1 MAKHV
6 TVVPARRDRE
16 CSKGGEVAGA
26 DEARYELLVRSVID
40 YAICMLDTEGYIDS
54 WNSGAESIS
63 GYTEEEILGQH
74 FSLLYTD
81 EDRLANR
88 PAEALAIARH
98 EGRFNDETWRLR
110 KDGTR
115 FWALVVIDAIWDPQG
130 KFVGFAKVT
139 RDISRRHSAE
149 QALLESEQRF
159 RMFVEGVTDYAI
171 YMLDASGHITDW
183 NSGAQRIKGYRTDE
197 VLGRHLSLFYT
208 PEDVANGVPEHTL
221 SVAGSEGR
229 YEVEGWRVRKDGS
242 RFWASVVLDAVRDEE
257 GKLLGFAKIT
267 RDITERRE
275 ADANLAE
282 AREQLFH
289 SQKLEALGQL
299 TGGIAHDF
307 NNLLQAMIGSL
318 DVALWRL
325 EQGESAAAT
334 DLVHDAIESANSAGA
349 LTRRLLAFARRQPL
363 LLQTVDVNGLVASME
378 EMLARTMGE
387 DIAIRFDLGVDVAP
401 AHSDPHQL
409 ESALLNLAINARD
422 AMPHGGTLT
431 IATGRACV
439 GESVLQTDGL
449 PPGSYVSLRIS
460 DTGIG
465 MAADVIAR
473 AFDPFFTTKP
483 LGQGTGLGLSM
494 IHGFVRQSGG
504 MVRIDSQPGAG
515 TTVDL
520 YLPEAE
526 RHGVATHGDGKAG
539 AVSGNGGEA
548 SLLVVED
555 DPAVR
560 EIVVAHLTDLGY
572 DVVEATTGA
581 EGLDLLE
588 SQRHIDLVVADV
600 GLPVLNGR
608 QMIEAARRLRPTLK
622 VLFVTGYADVP
633 SPGNPGVLS
642 PGTDMLAKPFELG
655 TLAAKVEALLAVATP
670 DDGGR
675 PVH

>member
-1 MAKHV
+1 M
-6 TVVPARRDRE
+6 
-16 CSKGGEVAGA
+16 AGA

-40 YAICMLDTEGYIDS
+40 YAICMLDTEGHIDS
-54 WNSGAESIS
+54 WNAGAELIN

-74 FSLLYTD
+74 FSLLYTN

-110 KDGTR
+110 KDGTL

-130 KFVGFAKVT
+130 KLVGFAKVT

-171 YMLDASGHITDW
+171 YMLDATGRITDW

-197 VLGRHLSLFYT
+197 VLGRHVSIFYT
-208 PEDVANGVPEHTL
+208 PEDVAGGVPGRTL
-221 SVAGSEGR
+221 AVAGSEGR
-229 YEVEGWRVRKDGS
+229 FEVEGWRVRKDGS
-242 RFWASVVLDAVRDEE
+242 RFWASVVVDAVRDKE
-257 GKLLGFAKIT
+257 GTLLGFAKIT

-275 ADANLAE
+275 ADARLAE

-318 DVALWRL
+318 DVALLRQ
-325 EQGESAAAT
+325 EQGESAAVT
-334 DLVHDAIESANSAGA
+334 ELIHDAIESANSAGA

-363 LLQTVDVNGLVASME
+363 LLQAVDVNGLVASME
-378 EMLARTMGE
+378 DMLARTMGE
-387 DIAIRFDLGVDVAP
+387 DIAIRFDLGADVAP

-409 ESALLNLAINARD
+409 ESALLNLALNARD

-431 IATGRACV
+431 IATGRVCV
-439 GESVLQTDGL
+439 GASIRQPDGL

-494 IHGFVRQSGG
+494 IHGFARQSGG
-504 MVRIDSQPGAG
+504 MVRIDSLPGAG
-515 TTVDL
+515 STVEL

-526 RHGVATHGDGKAG
+526 RHGVATDGDGG
-539 AVSGNGGEA
+539 DQVVSGQGGGA

-572 DVVEATTGA
+572 EVIEAATGA

-588 SQRHIDLVVADV
+588 SQRPVDLVLADV
-600 GLPVLNGR
+600 GLPGLNGR
-608 QMIEAARRLRPTLK
+608 QMIEAARRLRPMLK
-622 VLFVTGYADVP
+622 VLFVTGYAD
-633 SPGNPGVLS
+633 LS
-642 PGTDMLAKPFELG
+642 AHGDAGRLAADTDMLAKPFELG
-655 TLAAKVEALLAVATP
+655 VLAARIQSLLA
-670 DDGGR
+670 D
-675 PVH
+675 